1 MITQLDRII
10 AHARP
15 AWHDDAACRTPAA
28 RRLVAAGRADFFPDR
43 GRSAG
48 VALNICADCPVRPQC
63 LDHALGEGRWL
74 RGIFGGLTQAQ
85 RRRILDQ
92 REAG

>member
-1 MITQLDRII
+1 MISQLDRIV

-15 AWHDDAACRTPAA
+15 DWYDAAACRTPRA
-28 RRLVAAGRADFFPDR
+28 RRLVAAGRADFFPDV

-48 VALNICADCPVRPQC
+48 VAREICADCPVRPQC
-63 LDHALGEGRWL
+63 LERALGEGRWL
-74 RGIFGGLTQAQ
+74 RGIYGGTTQAQ

-92 REAG
+92 REAA